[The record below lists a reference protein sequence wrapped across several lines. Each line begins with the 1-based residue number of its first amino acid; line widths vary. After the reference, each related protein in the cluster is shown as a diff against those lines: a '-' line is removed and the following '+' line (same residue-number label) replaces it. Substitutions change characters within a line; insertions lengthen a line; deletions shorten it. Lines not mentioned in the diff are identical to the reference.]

1 MMHSSLVLT
10 VISPDRP
17 GLVETLAATIAQHDA
32 NWLESRMARLAGKFA
47 GVLRVDVPQEQ
58 RQSLTDALNNL
69 RDTGLTIIVEFSDDP
84 APAKQ
89 PHQHP
94 LILNLIGHD
103 RPGIVRDVSRA
114 LAQRGVNVV
123 DFHTQVISAA
133 MTGDP
138 LFKATAELLA
148 PVDTHIDELRDA
160 LDQLAHGL
168 DLDLT
173 LSIDADLE
181 H

>member
-1 MMHSSLVLT
+1 MMRATLVLT
-10 VISPDRP
+10 VIGPDRP
-17 GLVETLAATIAQHDA
+17 GLVETLSKTIADHDA
-32 NWLESRMARLAGKFA
+32 SWLESRMARLAGKFA
-47 GVLRVDVPQEQ
+47 GVLRIDAPNEQ
-58 RQSLTDALNNL
+58 CQPLSDALNKL
-69 RDTGLTIIVEFSDDP
+69 RDAGLNIAVESSEGPIEP
-84 APAKQ
+84 AQ
-89 PHQHP
+89 NQP

-123 DFHTQVISAA
+123 EFHTHVVSAA

-148 PVDTHIDELRDA
+148 PTETNLDELRDA
-160 LDQLAHGL
+160 LDTLASEL

-173 LSIDADLE
+173 LAADTE
-181 H
+181 S

>member
-1 MMHSSLVLT
+1 MMRSSLVLT
-10 VISPDRP
+10 VIGPDRP
-17 GLVETLAATIAQHDA
+17 GLVETLAATVAQHDG
-32 NWLESRMARLAGKFA
+32 NWLESRLARLAGKFA
-47 GVLRVDVPQEQ
+47 GVLRIDLPQDQ
-58 RQSLTDALNNL
+58 CQPLADALNNL
-69 RDTGLTIIVEFSDDP
+69 GEAGLTIVVESSDAP
-84 APAKQ
+84 APSKHA
-89 PHQHP
+89 HS

-123 DFHTQVISAA
+123 EFHTQVVSAA

-148 PVDTHIDELRDA
+148 PVDTQFDELRDA
-160 LDQLAHGL
+160 LDQLAADF

-173 LSIDADLE
+173 LSSDTDE
-181 H
+181 DG